1 MFPGE
6 LRFVLKVITKF
17 KRADIAKLLSG
28 EETFA
33 QELSLI
39 ADKVRVVWSA
49 LGYTNWTT
57 SFEQADDCVE
67 KLFMEVLE
75 QLRDYDRKDED
86 YACAESQ
93 CLEVNAQFDED
104 GSIVVDYYFR
114 IV

>member
-1 MFPGE
+1 M
-6 LRFVLKVITKF
+6 ITKF
-17 KRADIAKLLSG
+17 KRADIAKLLDG

-57 SFEQADDCVE
+57 SFEQADDCIE

-75 QLRDYDRKDED
+75 QLRDDEFTGD
-86 YACAESQ
+86 CWANAQQQ
-93 CLEVNAQFDED
+93 CVEMNAQFDED
-104 GSIVVDYYFR
+104 GFVVLNYYFV
-114 IV
+114 IC